1 MKRGTS
7 PRERAKLRRR
17 VRIGLWLLALG
28 IVLAA
33 SGPAWAWWAL
43 NHSGRL
49 ALRQTINAHDV
60 ARGFEF
66 GPVYLEEGVAGRY
79 FLTATLP
86 KVDGD
91 YWHTSFEVLDDQHV
105 PVYRQDELRII
116 GNHDFT
122 TGERERYV
130 KRFKLD
136 KETGYYWFQF
146 RSINGQYSADPAAAP
161 VLEFSIRQHV
171 ITGALLWGPALSL
184 SGLGLM
190 LLGGAIWWLRRLARR
205 RQQVRSGPELV
216 ADGVNAAEHPLARR
230 YHAQQRLKRTSGGQQ
245 K

>member
-17 VRIGLWLLALG
+17 VRAGLWLLALG

-33 SGPAWAWWAL
+33 SGPVWAWWAL

-66 GPVYLEEGVAGRY
+66 GPVYLEAGVPGRY

-116 GNHDFT
+116 GNYDFT
-122 TGERERYV
+122 AGERERYA
-130 KRFKLD
+130 KRFTLD

-146 RSINGQYSADPAAAP
+146 RSVNGQYSADPAAAP

-171 ITGALLWGPALSL
+171 VTGTMLWIPAGAA
-184 SGLGLM
+184 SGLGLV
-190 LLGGAIWWLRRLARR
+190 LCFSAIWWLRRLARR
-205 RQQVRSGPELV
+205 RQAGRGGPELV
-216 ADGVNAAEHPLARR
+216 ADDAAAEHPLARR
-230 YHAQQRLKRTSGGQQ
+230 HLSQQRLKRTSGGYQ